1 MLNLR
6 TFVGIAAA
14 LLPAISFHA
23 SAQEI
28 DRWYEIW
35 ISGARSGWSHETVT
49 TEGDLVTTASEMRL
63 TIGRADQNVEIA
75 TETWFVETEGGKPI
89 EMRVRQQFG
98 PVPVA
103 TAYEFRE
110 SDVLVRSSQ
119 GETERQT
126 TMPLPEGEWLTPRAA
141 TDYLEQRLTSGATEI
156 TIRTLDPSNGLAVV
170 TTTRREITP
179 AEVEGPEGKVKG
191 YTAKSRTKVG
201 PNDIPS
207 TEWFDAEGTLL
218 RNETSLG
225 GMQMTMVA
233 STRGD
238 AMLAADPAELM
249 ISTFVKPSRPISGA
263 RTRKAATYR
272 VSISEGAL
280 PAIPASA
287 FQRAETI
294 DDHIALVRV
303 NTQIREPAVDVDRE
317 AHLAAT
323 TYLDKDHELI
333 RELTARA
340 VKGIPADDRE
350 AQAEALRR
358 FVHRH
363 IKSKDLGVAFATAT
377 ETARSCEGD
386 CSEHGVLLAA
396 MLRAAGIPSRVVAG
410 VVYVDEFAGEKGVF
424 GYHMWTQA
432 LLESGQD
439 HAWVDLDPTLGR
451 ETPFDAT
458 HIAFATSRL
467 DEGEAMGSLSAI
479 APLLGTLEIKVEEIE

>member
-1 MLNLR
+1 MLNRR

-14 LLPAISFHA
+14 LAPAVSLSA
-23 SAQEI
+23 RAQEI

-35 ISGARSGWSHETVT
+35 ISGSRSGWSHETVT
-49 TEGDLVTTASEMRL
+49 TEGDRVTTANEMRL
-63 TIGRADQNVEIA
+63 TIGRADQNIEIA
-75 TETWFVETEGGKPI
+75 TDTWFVETTGGKPI

-110 SDVLVRSSQ
+110 SDVLVRSEQ
-119 GETERQT
+119 GEVEKQT

-141 TDYLEQRLTSGATEI
+141 ADYLRQRLTSGATEI
-156 TIRTLDPSNGLAVV
+156 TIRTLDPSNGLALV
-170 TTTRREITP
+170 TTTRRDIAP
-179 AEVEGPEGKVKG
+179 ADVEGPAGRVKG
-191 YTAKSRTKVG
+191 YTAKTRTKVG

-207 TEWFDAEGTLL
+207 DECFDREGTLL
-218 RNETSLG
+218 RNESSLG
-225 GMQMTMVA
+225 GMKMTMIA
-233 STRGD
+233 STRD
-238 AMLAADPAELM
+238 RAMLKADPAELM
-249 ISTFVKPSRPISGA
+249 ISTFVKPDRRIASPRSRTAAVFRISIA
-263 RTRKAATYR
+263 
-272 VSISEGAL
+272 EGEL
-280 PAIPASA
+280 PQIPGSA
-287 FQRAETI
+287 FQRAEMI
-294 DDHIALVRV
+294 DDRTALVRV
-303 NTQIREPAVDVDRE
+303 NTRVREPAVDVDRA

-323 TYLDKDHELI
+323 TYLDNDDELI
-333 RELTARA
+333 RQLAAQA
-340 VKGIPADDRE
+340 VGGVPADDPP

-363 IKSKDLGVAFATAT
+363 IKTKDLGVAFATAS

-432 LLESGQD
+432 LLGSGQEE
-439 HAWVDLDPTLGR
+439 AWVDLDPTLGAD
-451 ETPFDAT
+451 TAFDAT
-458 HIAFATSRL
+458 HTAFATSRL